1 VLGNE
6 RVGTLVGSSEG
17 AYVKPDTVGV
27 SVEGSLEGRLVL
39 GLELLGEE
47 VTGDSDIGALV
58 GSSEGV

>member
-1 VLGNE
+1 
-6 RVGTLVGSSEG
+6 
-17 AYVKPDTVGV
+17 
-27 SVEGSLEGRLVL
+27 VEGSLEGRLVL